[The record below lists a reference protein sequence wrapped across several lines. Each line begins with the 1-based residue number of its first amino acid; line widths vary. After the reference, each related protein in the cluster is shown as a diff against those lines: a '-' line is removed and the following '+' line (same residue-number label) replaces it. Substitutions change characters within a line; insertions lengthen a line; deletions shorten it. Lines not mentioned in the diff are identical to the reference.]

1 MHAMKFQIYGGR
13 SFLQRDLGA
22 PGWNV
27 PLALV
32 TTISLGG
39 HAYKQLN
46 SYYLQHT
53 VFDLFES
60 VVPKTNFH
68 WRDADI

>member
-1 MHAMKFQIYGGR
+1 MKFQIYGGR
-13 SFLQRDLGA
+13 IFLQRDLGA
-22 PGWNV
+22 PGWNA

-39 HAYKQLN
+39 CAHKQSN
-46 SYYLQHT
+46 SYYYLQHT

-60 VVPKTNFH
+60 AVPKTNFH
-68 WRDADI
+68 WRAVDN